1 MTWKFNPKNKGSSQV
16 HKHMK
21 IENKCTT
28 DRYEKE
34 NLTNFYYYFL
44 GQYLANAD

>member
-28 DRYEKE
+28 DKKK
-34 NLTNFYYYFL
+34 NLNFYYYFL